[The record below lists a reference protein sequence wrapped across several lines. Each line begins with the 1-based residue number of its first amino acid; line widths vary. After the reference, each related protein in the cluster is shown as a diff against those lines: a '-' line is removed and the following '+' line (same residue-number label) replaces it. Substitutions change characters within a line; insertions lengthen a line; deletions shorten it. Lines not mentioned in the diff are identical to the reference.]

1 MIKAIALDDEPPA
14 LEIIETFCSKVDF
27 IVLEKTFTKTGEA
40 FKYVEKNNVDLLFL
54 DINMPSISGIEFYN
68 SIPKKAMVIFTTSY
82 SEYAI
87 EGYNLNAV
95 DYLLKPYTFNRF
107 LQAADKAR
115 EKYSFLH
122 SVAVPAKEQHI
133 MLRADYGLVKVTLAD
148 ILFIEGLDNYLKI
161 HLQNQ
166 KPLVIRITMKS
177 LLEKL
182 SETDFVRVHRSYIIP
197 LNRIEAVRNKMI
209 TIAGEEI
216 PIGTSYE
223 ENFFSIFKK

>member
-115 EKYSFLH
+115 EKYNFLH
-122 SVAVPAKEQHI
+122 SVAATSKEQHI

-177 LLEKL
+177 LLEKFP
-182 SETDFVRVHRSYIIP
+182 ENDFVRVHRSYIIP
-197 LNRIEAVRNKMI
+197 INRIEAVRNKMI

-223 ENFFSIFKK
+223 ENFLSLFKK

>member
-27 IVLEKTFTKTGEA
+27 IALQETFTKTSEA
-40 FKYVEKNNVDLLFL
+40 FKYIEKNPVDLLFL
-54 DINMPSISGIEFYN
+54 DINMPSVSGIEFYK
-68 SIPKKAMVIFTTSY
+68 SIPQKVMVIFTTSY
-82 SEYAI
+82 SEYAV

-95 DYLLKPYTFNRF
+95 DYLLKPYTLKRF

-115 EKYSFLH
+115 EKYYFLH
-122 SVAVPAKEQHI
+122 PDLVAAKEQHI
-133 MLRADYGLVKVTLAD
+133 MLRADYGLVKVSLAD

-161 HLQNQ
+161 HLHNQ
-166 KPLVIRITMKS
+166 KPLVIRITMKA

-182 SETDFVRVHRSYIIP
+182 PEKDFIRVHRSYIIP
-197 LNRIEAVRNKMI
+197 FSRIETVRNKII

-223 ENFFSIFKK
+223 ENFFSLFKK